1 MNRLIVRD
9 LDPDLHR
16 ALVEL
21 AVREHLSVS
30 DAAVALMRRGAGLDP
45 TVGDGAPLGVWGFER
60 ADTAVP
66 PLPLE
71 S

>member
-1 MNRLIVRD
+1 VNRLIVRD

-30 DAAVALMRRGAGLDP
+30 EAAVALMRRGAGLDSA
-45 TVGDGAPLGVWGFER
+45 VDGAPLGVWGLER
-60 ADTAVP
+60 VDTAVP
-66 PLPLE
+66 PLPME